1 MRLGSDKKNDIFAI
15 NAEKI
20 RFEGIES
27 KKIEKI
33 FRDMAKDARALY
45 LSSQGFSTTEIA
57 NNYRPEFL
65 KQVRDSLRR
74 GIKKYGYNLRNNIE
88 KKHAIFF
95 DAKNKSKW
103 HDLEIKQSEIIEDE
117 DLDEKVN
124 EINNEYLAL
133 SALFVANQSENQV
146 DYITNTN
153 IKEMNLAI
161 QQEQNAFDES
171 VARQARNISALEQT
185 RAERISQAF
194 DEDLRQI
201 DRQIA
206 TATSQLRRSIDNQ
219 DEIIARNI
227 QVNLQDRAKG
237 RSDLIAFQ
245 NVGLGESWARQT
257 EAELIND
264 AELLTDTGETVA
276 VTKEWVTILDEKTR
290 DPHRMADGQVVGV
303 NESFIVAG
311 EALSMPR
318 DPNGSMS
325 NIANCRCMSL
335 HEIDTIGNPT
345 KSAKNVNTTPTS
357 EMAKVA
363 SRALEWR
370 REFGRGGTA
379 VGVSRARD
387 ISNRKSL
394 SKRTI
399 NRMISFFARHEVDKK
414 AEGFR
419 QGEKGFPS
427 NGRIAWDLWG
437 GDVGR
442 AWAKRKKR
450 EFEG

>member
-1 MRLGSDKKNDIFAI
+1 
-15 NAEKI
+15 
-20 RFEGIES
+20 
-27 KKIEKI
+27 
-33 FRDMAKDARALY
+33 
-45 LSSQGFSTTEIA
+45 
-57 NNYRPEFL
+57 
-65 KQVRDSLRR
+65 
-74 GIKKYGYNLRNNIE
+74 
-88 KKHAIFF
+88 
-95 DAKNKSKW
+95 
-103 HDLEIKQSEIIEDE
+103 
-117 DLDEKVN
+117 
-124 EINNEYLAL
+124 
-133 SALFVANQSENQV
+133 
-146 DYITNTN
+146 
-153 IKEMNLAI
+153 
-161 QQEQNAFDES
+161 
-171 VARQARNISALEQT
+171 
-185 RAERISQAF
+185 
-194 DEDLRQI
+194 
-201 DRQIA
+201 
-206 TATSQLRRSIDNQ
+206 
-219 DEIIARNI
+219 
-227 QVNLQDRAKG
+227 
-237 RSDLIAFQ
+237 
-245 NVGLGESWARQT
+245 
-257 EAELIND
+257 
-264 AELLTDTGETVA
+264 
-276 VTKEWVTILDEKTR
+276 
-290 DPHRMADGQVVGV
+290 
-303 NESFIVAG
+303 
-311 EALSMPR
+311 
-318 DPNGSMS
+318 
-325 NIANCRCMSL
+325 MSL

>member
-1 MRLGSDKKNDIFAI
+1 MIGK
-15 NAEKI
+15 
-20 RFEGIES
+20 
-27 KKIEKI
+27 
-33 FRDMAKDARALY
+33 
-45 LSSQGFSTTEIA
+45 
-57 NNYRPEFL
+57 
-65 KQVRDSLRR
+65 
-74 GIKKYGYNLRNNIE
+74 
-88 KKHAIFF
+88 
-95 DAKNKSKW
+95 
-103 HDLEIKQSEIIEDE
+103 
-117 DLDEKVN
+117 
-124 EINNEYLAL
+124 
-133 SALFVANQSENQV
+133 
-146 DYITNTN
+146 
-153 IKEMNLAI
+153 
-161 QQEQNAFDES
+161 
-171 VARQARNISALEQT
+171 
-185 RAERISQAF
+185 
-194 DEDLRQI
+194 
-201 DRQIA
+201 IA
-206 TATSQLRRSIDNQ
+206 TANTQLRRSIDNQ

-227 QVNLQDRAKG
+227 QVNLQDRARA

-264 AELLTDTGETVA
+264 AGLVTDSGQEVA
-276 VTKEWVTILDEKTR
+276 VTKEWVAILDDRTR
-290 DPHRMADGQVVGV
+290 SAHAMADGQAVGV
-303 NESFIVAG
+303 NESFIVGG

-318 DPNGSMS
+318 DPSASMG

-335 HEIDTIGNPT
+335 HEVEAVGFAT
-345 KSAKNVNTTPTS
+345 KSIKSVNTTPTS
-357 EMAKVA
+357 EMANIA

>member
-1 MRLGSDKKNDIFAI
+1 MKIGGNKKNDVFAI

-20 RFEGIES
+20 RYEVIEGKRIERVF
-27 KKIEKI
+27 K
-33 FRDMAKDARALY
+33 DMARDVRALY
-45 LSSQGFSTTEIA
+45 LSSQGFSPSQITA
-57 NNYRPEFL
+57 NYRPEFL

-74 GIKKYGYNLRNNIE
+74 GVKKFGYTLRRNIE

-95 DAKNKSKW
+95 DAENKSRW
-103 HDLEIKQSEIIEDE
+103 HDLEIKQTEIIEDE
-117 DLDEKVN
+117 SLDEKVN
-124 EINNEYLAL
+124 EINNAYLAA
-133 SALFVANQSENQV
+133 SALFIANESENQL
-146 DYITNTN
+146 DYITRTN
-153 IKEMNLAI
+153 NKEITLSI
-161 QQEQNAFDES
+161 QQEEAAFASQIAKEQEAIEKLERS
-171 VARQARNISALEQT
+171 RLELIAQAAS
-185 RAERISQAF
+185 
-194 DEDLRQI
+194 DDLKRV

-206 TATSQLRRSIDNQ
+206 TANAQLTRSIDKQ
-219 DEIIARNI
+219 DDIIARNI
-227 QVNLQDRAKG
+227 ELNLQDRAKG
-237 RSDLIAFQ
+237 RSELIAFQ

-257 EAELIND
+257 EAELIDD
-264 AELLTDTGETVA
+264 AELVTASGQQVA
-276 VTKEWVTILDEKTR
+276 VTKEWVAILDSKTR

-303 NESFIVAG
+303 NDYYSVNGESMI
-311 EALSMPR
+311 MPR
-318 DPNGSMS
+318 DSTASAANT
-325 NIANCRCMSL
+325 INCRCMSL
-335 HEIDTIGNPT
+335 HEVEAVDPLT
-345 KSAKNVNTTPTS
+345 KAAKTVNTTPTS
-357 EMAKVA
+357 DMAKVA
-363 SRALEWR
+363 SRALDWR

-394 SKRTI
+394 SERTI

>member
-1 MRLGSDKKNDIFAI
+1 MRIGSDKKNDIFAI

-95 DAKNKSKW
+95 DAENKSKL

-133 SALFVANQSENQV
+133 SAIFVANQSENQV

-153 IKEMNLAI
+153 IKEMNLAVR
-161 QQEQNAFDES
+161 QEQNAFDES
-171 VARQARNISALEQT
+171 VARQARNISVLEQT

-194 DEDLRQI
+194 DEDVRQI

-227 QVNLQDRAKG
+227 QVNLQDRAKA

-264 AELLTDTGETVA
+264 AELLTAAGALIT

-311 EALSMPR
+311 EALIMPR

-335 HEIDTIGNPT
+335 HKIDTIGNPT
-345 KSAKNVNTTPTS
+345 KSIKSVNTTPTS